1 MANSEKQL
9 LGDLLLGN
17 FGKLHK
23 GDTVTIVP
31 APRTGDTISLLQT
44 MVERHFG
51 IDMVPICDD
60 SHCED
65 CRSGVLTHEQC
76 FCAGN
81 DWPPKGVTLNPG
93 LPANHQRGE

>member
-1 MANSEKQL
+1 MANSEKEL

-23 GDTVTIVP
+23 GDTVTIIP

-51 IDMVPICDD
+51 IDMVPEIP
-60 SHCED
+60 
-65 CRSGVLTHEQC
+65 R
-76 FCAGN
+76 
-81 DWPPKGVTLNPG
+81 
-93 LPANHQRGE
+93 QRGLSDPNTFYLHREGDER